1 MRSRTVIRPLAC
13 WRATRSSPPS
23 CAASC
28 SRRASSSSSGCQFMV
43 AQHTAACERGTLSLA
58 MSQREP
64 RLVAL
69 GYGRWVRAD
78 RIFALVPL
86 DPEERGDGRR
96 TYVHVDGVAA
106 PLVASRSEKAILAD
120 VERALVEAAGVS
132 RGAGARGD
140 EPGR

>member
-1 MRSRTVIRPLAC
+1 
-13 WRATRSSPPS
+13 
-23 CAASC
+23 
-28 SRRASSSSSGCQFMV
+28 
-43 AQHTAACERGTLSLA
+43 

-64 RLVAL
+64 RLVPL

-86 DPEERGDGRR
+86 DSEERGDGRR
-96 TYVHVDGVAA
+96 TYVHVDGIGA

-132 RGAGARGD
+132 RSAGQRMEESRSG
-140 EPGR
+140 

>member
-1 MRSRTVIRPLAC
+1 
-13 WRATRSSPPS
+13 
-23 CAASC
+23 
-28 SRRASSSSSGCQFMV
+28 
-43 AQHTAACERGTLSLA
+43 

-69 GYGRWVRAD
+69 GYGRWVRPD

-132 RGAGARGD
+132 RSAGARGD